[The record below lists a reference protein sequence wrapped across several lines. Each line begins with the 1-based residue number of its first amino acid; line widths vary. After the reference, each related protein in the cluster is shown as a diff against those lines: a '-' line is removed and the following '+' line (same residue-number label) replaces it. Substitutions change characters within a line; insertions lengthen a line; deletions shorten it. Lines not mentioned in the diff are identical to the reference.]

1 MVDQGVVADAYRTA
15 DITAGPGGV
24 MTDEVGVVTGDL
36 TLRTVLAEGQVRLE
50 VQYKDADEW
59 YAVTA
64 GRAPLADAAAIDAV
78 HSIAV
83 GLLHRPEG

>member
-1 MVDQGVVADAYRTA
+1 MVDQGVAADAYRTA
-15 DITAGPGGV
+15 DITTGPGGV

-36 TLRTVLAEGQVRLE
+36 TVRTVLADGQVRLE

-59 YAVTA
+59 YAVTGA
-64 GRAPLADAAAIDAV
+64 RAPLADAAALDAV
-78 HSIAV
+78 HRIAV